1 MVRLFESPGRSVAPV
16 ERGKVER
23 LLPCT
28 EGALS
33 VLADIREYI
42 IINTFFMK
50 ASYSSKKGVARN
62 LLFFLL
68 LFFMLPSM
76 AIAQS
81 TVRGIVTDDNGEPL
95 PGVAVVKDGTSLAV
109 STDIDGRFAIK
120 ASEGDV
126 LKFSYVGMES
136 KTVKVGK
143 ENELNVKL
151 SSSLTELDEVIPV
164 KRRVVV

>member
-1 MVRLFESPGRSVAPV
+1 MVWLFESPGRSVAPV

-81 TVRGIVTDDNGEPL
+81 TVRGIVTDDNGEP
-95 PGVAVVKDGTSLAV
+95 
-109 STDIDGRFAIK
+109 
-120 ASEGDV
+120 
-126 LKFSYVGMES
+126 
-136 KTVKVGK
+136 
-143 ENELNVKL
+143 
-151 SSSLTELDEVIPV
+151 
-164 KRRVVV
+164 

>member
-50 ASYSSKKGVARN
+50 ASYSSKKELRE
-62 LLFFLL
+62 
-68 LFFMLPSM
+68 
-76 AIAQS
+76 IYC
-81 TVRGIVTDDNGEPL
+81 
-95 PGVAVVKDGTSLAV
+95 
-109 STDIDGRFAIK
+109 
-120 ASEGDV
+120 
-126 LKFSYVGMES
+126 FSCY
-136 KTVKVGK
+136 
-143 ENELNVKL
+143 
-151 SSSLTELDEVIPV
+151 SSSCCH
-164 KRRVVV
+164 RWR